1 MSNFV
6 FKTAVES
13 LTENVDTEIKE
24 EYHSIFKNTN
34 TESPPPPPPPN
45 LSTYPRLKPNPK
57 AHTLKNL
64 TKKSAVS
71 LLEKIL
77 TASERL

>member
-24 EYHSIFKNTN
+24 EYHCIFINTN
-34 TESPPPPPPPN
+34 TERPLTTPPPH
-45 LSTYPRLKPNPK
+45 TYPRLKPK
-57 AHTLKNL
+57 GYTLKNL
-64 TKKSAVS
+64 TKKSALS